1 MKILVTIPHYHDP
14 QARGSFGSMRPDDG
28 ARAKALTAQILSLH
42 EHFGRGQIAIN
53 PYSPPPQTV
62 NYFNGTLQNEVK
74 IIVVT
79 HGEKHA
85 LRQAAHIAHLLENRP
100 TDSAR
105 YEPPFLGIQCREVL
119 RDIYRASPPRFDFYA
134 FMEDDLIIHDPLFF
148 DKLRFFSQNFGDDCL
163 LQPNRFELE
172 SSGALE
178 GKRPTPM
185 GIKFYCDGGAEHLDF
200 KPAPLMRK
208 SDAAEILTVSVMGR
222 PVKFRRALNPHSGC
236 YFLNAAQMGMF
247 GEAPYFLEKSTEFIG
262 PLESA
267 ATLGIMKRFVV
278 YKPHADNAN
287 FLEIQHFDPN
297 ILRGIGFGRQRP

>member
-1 MKILVTIPHYHDP
+1 MKILVTIPHYYDP
-14 QARGSFGSMRPDDG
+14 QARASFGSMRPDDG
-28 ARAKALTAQILSLH
+28 ARARALTAQILTLH

-79 HGEKHA
+79 EGEKHI
-85 LRQAAHIAHLLENRP
+85 LRQISHIAHLFENIA
-100 TDSAR
+100 TDRAQ
-105 YEPPFLGIQCREVL
+105 YEPPFLGIKCREVL
-119 RDIYRASPPRFDFYA
+119 REIHRASPQPFDFYG
-134 FMEDDLIIHDPLFF
+134 FMEDDLIIHDPFFF

-172 SSGALE
+172 SSGSLE

-185 GIKFYCDGGAEHLDF
+185 GIKFYCDGGSEHLDF
-200 KPAPLMRK
+200 SHVHPLMRP
-208 SDAAEILTVSVMGR
+208 SDASEVLTVSVMGR

-236 YFLNAAQMGMF
+236 YFLNPAQMRMF
-247 GEAPYFLEKSTEFIG
+247 MEAPYFLEKSAEFIG

-267 ATLGIMKRFVV
+267 ATLGIMKRFIV
-278 YKPHADNAN
+278 YKAHADNAN
-287 FLEIQHFDPN
+287 FLEIQHYDPG
-297 ILRGIGFGRQRP
+297 ILRGIGPARQW